1 MAKLKPGFGKL
12 ATLSEVFGILEANVA
27 ELETELVDPSEALH
41 RVLAEDVQS
50 RIDVPHFQKS
60 AMDGYAV
67 QAADTFGAGDSSPKL
82 LEIVESVSP
91 GRVPNVE
98 IGSGT
103 CTEIGTGAP
112 MPSGADAVVMV
123 EYTEGGDNEGWVQI
137 RKPVAPGENLIEV
150 GSDVAAGA
158 TILKAGTWLEP
169 RHLGALAAVGLQDV
183 PVKRRLKV
191 ALFSTGPELLQPGSE
206 LEPGRIFDI
215 NSHTLRGALV
225 ADGCEVVDLGLVP
238 DELDPLLSALQL
250 GLEKADL
257 VLLSGGSSL
266 GGGDLVVEAFERT
279 GKLILH
285 GVAVKPGKPV
295 VMGTSTNSGIEK
307 MMIGLPGYPMS
318 ALSDYYIF
326 VQWFIRRAYGMTK
339 APVLAEAT
347 IARKHASTVG
357 RYEFLPVR
365 LEAGVATPLTKSSSS
380 ISALAEA
387 DGFVEIEENVEV
399 IEKGDAVRV
408 RMF

>member
-1 MAKLKPGFGKL
+1 
-12 ATLSEVFGILEANVA
+12 
-27 ELETELVDPSEALH
+27 
-41 RVLAEDVQS
+41 
-50 RIDVPHFQKS
+50 
-60 AMDGYAV
+60 
-67 QAADTFGAGDSSPKL
+67 
-82 LEIVESVSP
+82 
-91 GRVPNVE
+91 
-98 IGSGT
+98 
-103 CTEIGTGAP
+103 

-123 EYTEGGDNEGWVQI
+123 EYTEAGEEPGWVQI

-158 TILKAGTWLEP
+158 TILNAGTWLEP
-169 RHLGALAAVGLQDV
+169 RHLGALAAIGLESV
-183 PVKRRLKV
+183 PVKRRLRV
-191 ALFSTGPELLQPGSE
+191 ALFSTGPELLQPGTE
-206 LEPGRIFDI
+206 LAPGRIFDI
-215 NSHTLRGALV
+215 NSHTLRGALA

-295 VMGTSTNSGIEK
+295 VMGTSTNGGIEK

-326 VQWFIRRAYGMTK
+326 VQWFIRRAYGMTR

-365 LEAGVATPLTKSSSS
+365 LEAGIATPLTKSSSS

>member
-1 MAKLKPGFGKL
+1 MPTLKPGFGKL
-12 ATLSEVFGILEANVA
+12 AMLFEVFTILEDHVPV
-27 ELETELVDPSEALH
+27 LETERVGLGDALH

-67 QAADTFGAGDSSPKL
+67 MAADTFHAADSTPKVL
-82 LEIVESVSP
+82 QVVESVTP
-91 GRVPNVE
+91 GRMPE
-98 IGSGT
+98 IEITSGS

-112 MPSGADAVVMV
+112 MPLGADAVVMV
-123 EYTEGGDNEGWVQI
+123 EYTEAGASEGWVQI
-137 RKPVAPGENLIEV
+137 RKPVAPGENLVEV
-150 GSDVAAGA
+150 GSDVAAGT
-158 TILKAGTWLEP
+158 TILKGGTWLEP

-183 PVKRRLKV
+183 PVRRRLKV

-215 NSHTLRGALV
+215 NSHTLRGALA

-238 DELDPLLSALQL
+238 DELGPLESALQL

-266 GGGDLVVEAFERT
+266 GGGDLVVEAFEHT
-279 GKLILH
+279 GELILH

-295 VMGTSTNSGIEK
+295 VMGRAENQGISK

-326 VQWFIRRAYGMTK
+326 VQWFIRRAYGMTR

-347 IARKHASTVG
+347 ISRKHASTVG

-365 LEAGVATPLTKSSSS
+365 LEAGMVTPLTKSSSS

-399 IEKGDAVRV
+399 IEKGDTVRV